1 MPSGGNSPLNEEDWA
16 YVMAHYD
23 DAVKHGLQYEWLKW
37 FLGGIVE
44 NKLPIR
50 EASYAACI
58 EWDF

>member
-1 MPSGGNSPLNEEDWA
+1 MPSGGNTPLNQGDWE
-16 YVMAHYD
+16 YVEAQYLD
-23 DAVKHGLQYEWLKW
+23 SCKHGLQLEWLRW
-37 FLGGIVE
+37 FLGGLVE